1 MKPLLNNWKLDKVI
15 HKDKILNFD
24 ILISKNCL
32 KEVDKDY
39 FYLIFPLEVCE
50 SFILEIRNKELAS
63 DLGITE
69 VEKEIKNFINQL
81 NKYNELKEIGET
93 LVHKI
98 AERKGKTSKQI
109 FNEMDY
115 KDLSISY
122 D

>member
-1 MKPLLNNWKLDKVI
+1 MKPLLNNWKLHKVI

-39 FYLIFPLEVCE
+39 FYLISPLEVCE
-50 SFILEIRNKELAS
+50 SFILEIRNEELAS

-69 VEKEIKNFINQL
+69 VEREIKNFINQL

-93 LVHKI
+93 LVHKT